1 MLYLMEIKARYRRM
15 KKLLFIILIAIMIN
29 NSIKFNKEF
38 EIEQQNKRIAERE
51 AFNSFID
58 SIIGDY
64 IMEWHGEEI
73 KLSISKQNYKMIDK
87 GETFEI
93 VYGDY
98 TVCRITYK
106 GETTKAHFTSLD
118 DKPMINVE
126 TNDSGYGLYFIER
139 LSSGNLYLKLFDA
152 TYIAVVDDEIVMKK
166 IAE

>member
-1 MLYLMEIKARYRRM
+1 MNLSALKKYFFPGIGIVETAADGTDTPLYL
-15 KKLLFIILIAIMIN
+15 LL
-29 NSIKFNKEF
+29 
-38 EIEQQNKRIAERE
+38 
-51 AFNSFID
+51 D
-58 SIIGDY
+58 TDC
-64 IMEWHGEEI
+64 
-73 KLSISKQNYKMIDK
+73 DK

-126 TNDSGYGLYFIER
+126 TNDGGYGLYFIER